1 MYLLVLVRK
10 KIVLRLLLS
19 TTPYGR
25 SSRGCWQRE
34 CCSAERPG
42 RQGFPS
48 SSSDRSDDHP
58 LPVSLSWRRVV
69 SAGPA
74 QWAGRHGAPPG
85 RHMFF
90 TAHMRMSGR
99 RQAPRLPAC
108 VCVWW
113 TGGACCLLP
122 APFFLLLDSGKENF
136 ARDRQA
142 GGGQDLVALTEKAPR
157 PWPPPPLPTDHGPLL
172 CAHKGCSYLFFFPC
186 SGTGTFLAR
195 AVALRLH
202 FVDACSLLCF
212 LEREE
217 KKKQVPTINLFFLLL
232 LFCAGVTSFEVDLEK
247 KKVVVIGDVTP
258 YEVLASISKVKFAE
272 LWVAPQQPQA
282 AIRCGKVPA
291 GGVV

>member
-113 TGGACCLLP
+113 TGGACCLP
-122 APFFLLLDSGKENF
+122 PFFFVAGFWKGELR
-136 ARDRQA
+136 ARQA
-142 GGGQDLVALTEKAPR
+142 GRRWPRFGGADRESTTAMASSATPTAHCRAPIKVAVT
-157 PWPPPPLPTDHGPLL
+157 
-172 CAHKGCSYLFFFPC
+172 FFFSC

-217 KKKQVPTINLFFLLL
+217 KEK
-232 LFCAGVTSFEVDLEK
+232 TS
-247 KKVVVIGDVTP
+247 P
-258 YEVLASISKVKFAE
+258 NN
-272 LWVAPQQPQA
+272 
-282 AIRCGKVPA
+282 
-291 GGVV
+291 

>member
-1 MYLLVLVRK
+1 MARRLAEAAGKNAAPWLTFVRAPPIILLLASMYLLVLVRK

-85 RHMFF
+85 RHMFC

-99 RQAPRLPAC
+99 REAAGSAAAC
-108 VCVWW
+108 SHVWW
-113 TGGACCLLP
+113 TGGACCLP
-122 APFFLLLDSGKENF
+122 PFFLLLDSGKENF

-142 GGGQDLVALTEKAPR
+142 GGGQELVALTEKAPR
-157 PWPPPPLPTDHGPLL
+157 PWPPPPLPRPT
-172 CAHKGCSYLFFFPC
+172 AVRHKGCSYLFFSC
-186 SGTGTFLAR
+186 SGTGRFWLQFLFSSSERAR
-195 AVALRLH
+195 FWLAQSRFGYTCRCLQPALFTVKRRKRKNKSQQLT
-202 FVDACSLLCF
+202 CSA
-212 LEREE
+212 
-217 KKKQVPTINLFFLLL
+217 FF
-232 LFCAGVTSFEVDLEK
+232 FFFFFAQ
-247 KKVVVIGDVTP
+247 
-258 YEVLASISKVKFAE
+258 ASRRSRWIWRRRRWS
-272 LWVAPQQPQA
+272 
-282 AIRCGKVPA
+282 
-291 GGVV
+291 